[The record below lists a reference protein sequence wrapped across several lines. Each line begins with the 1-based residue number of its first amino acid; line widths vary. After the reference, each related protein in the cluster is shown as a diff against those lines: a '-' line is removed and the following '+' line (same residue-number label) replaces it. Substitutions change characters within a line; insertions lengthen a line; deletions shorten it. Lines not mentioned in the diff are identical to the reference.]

1 MSSVGPLHKTHRGWQ
16 AVSPPE
22 RASFGMLSAFGT
34 TIAISRG
41 INYARERRRSAP
53 RLRSWARRVHHSPGK
68 EQLRVHHFLP
78 GMGLAFATGGAAIMA
93 RSDGREFWLS
103 LPFGTGVAL
112 TMDEIALLVQRDN
125 PYWDSETLA
134 LVQAGAA
141 ALAAA
146 TLAARFHRQGSA
158 RPRAPSTST
167 ASRVA
172 TIAAR
177 GGVGLARGAKQIL
190 SLLVAHA

>member
-1 MSSVGPLHKTHRGWQ
+1 
-16 AVSPPE
+16 
-22 RASFGMLSAFGT
+22 MLSTFAT
-34 TIAISRG
+34 TIAVSRT

-53 RLRSWARRVHHSPGK
+53 RLRSWARRAYHSPGK

-78 GMGLAFATGGAAIMA
+78 GMALAFATGAVAIMA

-112 TMDEIALLVQRDN
+112 TMDEIALLVERDN

-134 LVQAGAA
+134 LVQAAAA

-158 RPRAPSTST
+158 GPGATERRHHESGCDDRGSRRPSGSL
-167 ASRVA
+167 
-172 TIAAR
+172 
-177 GGVGLARGAKQIL
+177 VG
-190 SLLVAHA
+190 

>member
-1 MSSVGPLHKTHRGWQ
+1 MSSVGPLRKTRRGWQ
-16 AVSPPE
+16 VVSPPE
-22 RASFGMLSAFGT
+22 RASFGMLSAFAT
-34 TIAISRG
+34 TIAVSRG
-41 INYARERRRSAP
+41 INYARERRRPAP
-53 RLRSWARRVHHSPGK
+53 RLRSWARRAYYSPGK

-78 GMGLAFATGGAAIMA
+78 GIGLAFATGSAAIMA

-158 RPRAPSTST
+158 RPRAPGTST

-177 GGVGLARGAKQIL
+177 GGVGLARGANR
-190 SLLVAHA
+190 SSPCS